1 LQPTRPPPIDRH
13 DQGGVANASCAG
25 KRGGAAP
32 DDVTV
37 GPACAI
43 LVKMPAKWWTPMM
56 TTRTSGAPPPAADNE
71 NDADAGAVAVLASN
85 ARSIQQEL
93 VVMSQ
98 A

>member
-1 LQPTRPPPIDRH
+1 
-13 DQGGVANASCAG
+13 
-25 KRGGAAP
+25 
-32 DDVTV
+32 
-37 GPACAI
+37 
-43 LVKMPAKWWTPMM
+43 MM